1 MSIQDEIRAADHKI
15 GKDVSHFDSGLSA
28 EVSRLKTD
36 AKHLTRDG
44 KAIIN
49 DGAHVTADY
58 IRELTESLKKSG
70 RRTLEKT
77 EAHIQDKPGQ
87 SIAIAFAA
95 GMVASLLFG
104 RRGG

>member
-15 GKDVSHFDSGLSA
+15 GKDAARFDNGLSA
-28 EVSRLKTD
+28 DVSRLKND
-36 AKHLTRDG
+36 VKDISRDS

-70 RRTLEKT
+70 RHTLEKT
-77 EAHIQDKPGQ
+77 EARIQDKPGQ

-104 RRGG
+104 RRGA